1 MDPVIAKHIEST
13 PGVCGGRPRIAG
25 TRIRVQDIVIW
36 HERLGYSP
44 DEIVSHYPQLTLA
57 DVYAALAY
65 YYDHRDEIER
75 YIQEGEE
82 LATTLQRQIPSKL
95 LQKLAAHDAGADP
108 LPPGGAYRPSDR
120 QRAETS
126 RHRRHHHS

>member
-44 DEIVSHYPQLTLA
+44 DEIVSRYPQLTLA
-57 DVYAALAY
+57 DLYAALTY
-65 YYDHRDEIER
+65 YHDHRDEIEQ
-75 YIQEGEE
+75 YIQESDE
-82 LATTLQRQIPSKL
+82 LAITLQRHIPSKL
-95 LQKLAAHDAGADP
+95 LQKLTARDAGADA
-108 LPPGGAYRPSDR
+108 LPPR
-120 QRAETS
+120 
-126 RHRRHHHS
+126 

>member
-1 MDPVIAKHIEST
+1 MGVLQLSEDMLMDPIIAKHIEST

-44 DEIVSHYPQLTLA
+44 DEIVSHYLQLTLA

-65 YYDHRDEIER
+65 YHDHRDEIER

-95 LQKLAAHDAGADP
+95 LQKLAARDADADP
-108 LPPGGAYRPSDR
+108 LPPG
-120 QRAETS
+120 
-126 RHRRHHHS
+126 